1 MAHSRLLFSEH
12 ALDRLL
18 DWDVSETQVEA
29 VLADGQTVEEY
40 EDGAR
45 LVLGW
50 SGPRPFHVVVADR
63 ASGTSIVVTL
73 YEPDPSRWDAAFRER
88 IRR

>member
-1 MAHSRLLFSEH
+1 MARSRLLFAEH

-18 DWDVSETQVEA
+18 DWDVSEGQVEA
-29 VLADGQTVEEY
+29 VLAEGQTIEEY

-50 SGPRPFHVVVADR
+50 SGPRPLHVVVAER
-63 ASGTSIVVTL
+63 PAGTSIVVTL
-73 YEPDPSRWDAAFRER
+73 YEPDPDRWDAAFRER